1 MIERMMLEM
10 MVVVTVSWVLWLSLD
25 SLHWRRRAG
34 VVLDLDTT
42 VTTVTRVPETQVLG
56 TVMLR
61 VTVPHC

>member
-10 MVVVTVSWVLWLSLD
+10 MVIMTVSWVLWLSLD

-42 VTTVTRVPETQVLG
+42 VTRVPETQVLG
-56 TVMLR
+56 SVMLR
-61 VTVPHC
+61 VTVPHY